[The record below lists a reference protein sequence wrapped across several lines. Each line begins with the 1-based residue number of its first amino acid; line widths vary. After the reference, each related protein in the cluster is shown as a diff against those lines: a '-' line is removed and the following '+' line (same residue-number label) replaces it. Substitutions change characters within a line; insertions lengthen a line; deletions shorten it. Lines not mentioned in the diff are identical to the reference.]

1 MLRVSAFWGRTA
13 AVGQVGEQ
21 VGRHVS
27 RLTLPALP
35 IERLW
40 QVVAVLAPII
50 LTAGAAAYTIDTW
63 WDLTMGRLMVE
74 AGHPLVDTVLSFA
87 PAAPGSVH
95 GQWLSHVLVYAAYAV
110 GGDLGL
116 RLFAGGIA
124 ALTFGLLIAVGTLR
138 GGTPRTTAVG
148 ALLVVFVAANN
159 LGLRAQLFSYL
170 LLALVY
176 LLLTVRQ
183 RHQQTVFVLP
193 IVFAV
198 WANLHGAFLMGL
210 ALVGLHAADATLDGL
225 AATWAKR
232 PFGWRAPIR
241 LWAMLGLSAL
251 AAGLNPLGPTVY
263 TYVWS
268 IASYASSKM
277 LIPEWQ
283 PTTIQDFTGQA
294 LAASSLLLALV
305 MWTSKRPVRR
315 LDVLTLLGF
324 GLLALTSQR
333 QVVWWGMLAGPI
345 LAGYAAELSWPTA
358 STGDRKSDRGLNS
371 TSTIGDRYA
380 TEGAESSPKNIPT
393 PCSVAE
399 RPPIVGVG
407 FHPRPGFANW
417 LLAALLSV
425 IAIASPIWRPAM
437 ASQIDG
443 GASNS
448 LYTPIGVTTAASA
461 LPPGARMFVFQP
473 WTGYVAWR
481 LWPAQQ
487 SMVDARFETHPTW
500 VWDEY
505 QAVSTARV
513 DWDEI
518 LDRYAI
524 EYLMLSSD
532 QQDELARA
540 ALRSGHWLPL
550 YQDGVGIILQRVGG
564 APR

>member
-1 MLRVSAFWGRTA
+1 
-13 AVGQVGEQ
+13 
-21 VGRHVS
+21 
-27 RLTLPALP
+27 
-35 IERLW
+35 
-40 QVVAVLAPII
+40 
-50 LTAGAAAYTIDTW
+50 
-63 WDLTMGRLMVE
+63 
-74 AGHPLVDTVLSFA
+74 
-87 PAAPGSVH
+87 
-95 GQWLSHVLVYAAYAV
+95 
-110 GGDLGL
+110 
-116 RLFAGGIA
+116 
-124 ALTFGLLIAVGTLR
+124 
-138 GGTPRTTAVG
+138 
-148 ALLVVFVAANN
+148 
-159 LGLRAQLFSYL
+159 
-170 LLALVY
+170 
-176 LLLTVRQ
+176 
-183 RHQQTVFVLP
+183 
-193 IVFAV
+193 
-198 WANLHGAFLMGL
+198 
-210 ALVGLHAADATLDGL
+210 
-225 AATWAKR
+225 
-232 PFGWRAPIR
+232 
-241 LWAMLGLSAL
+241 MLGLSAL

-333 QVVWWGMLAGPI
+333 QVVWWGLLAGPI

-399 RPPIVGVG
+399 RPPIVDVG
-407 FHPRPGFANW
+407 FNPRPGFANW

-481 LWPAQQ
+481 LWPVQQ

-532 QQDELARA
+532 QQDELARV